1 MTVVIIAFYLC
12 GLLIFATEFIPYI
25 YKLTMMGKVRIYKFD
40 DGFAVKQ
47 FGYSTYNNICYRYD
61 SSYYYDWF
69 WVNSDKQPTCNP
81 IHISQVEA
89 EELAQSLHDDYIIF
103 VIYKNKAYLEETKT
117 KEKNNKSAKLVK
129 KL

>member
-1 MTVVIIAFYLC
+1 MVVVIIAFYLC
-12 GLLIFATEFIPYI
+12 GLLIFATEFIPYF

-47 FGYSTYNNICYRYD
+47 FGCSTYNNICYRYD

-81 IHISQVEA
+81 IHISLIEA
-89 EELAQSLHDDYIIF
+89 ESLAQSLHDDYMNY
-103 VIYKNKAYLEETKT
+103 VIQKHKADLVEQS
-117 KEKNNKSAKLVK
+117 KEKIKKSAKLFK

>member
-12 GLLIFATEFIPYI
+12 GLLIFTTEFIPYI

-47 FGYSTYNNICYRYD
+47 FGYSTYNNI
-61 SSYYYDWF
+61 SYTSAYSHYYDWF
-69 WVNSDKQPTCNP
+69 WVNSDKQPTYNQ

-89 EELAQSLHDDYIIF
+89 EALAQSLHDDYMNY
-103 VIYKNKAYLEETKT
+103 VIQKHKAYLVEQS
-117 KEKNNKSAKLVK
+117 KEKNNKSAKLFK